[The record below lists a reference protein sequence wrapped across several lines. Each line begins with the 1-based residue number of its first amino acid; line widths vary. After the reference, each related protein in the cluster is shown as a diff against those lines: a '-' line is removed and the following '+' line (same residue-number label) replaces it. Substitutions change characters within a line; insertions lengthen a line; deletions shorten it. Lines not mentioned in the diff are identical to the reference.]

1 VPPAPSDAVLR
12 GYACNSCL
20 AFALHADDIVST
32 AFHGRKGG
40 ALLVRGLHNIR
51 PGAKEDRMLM
61 SGLHTVSDVHCVR
74 CDAIVGWRYDHAHHP
89 SQKYKVGKF
98 VVERTCLT
106 KLAEE
111 D

>member
-1 VPPAPSDAVLR
+1 
-12 GYACNSCL
+12 
-20 AFALHADDIVST
+20 
-32 AFHGRKGG
+32 
-40 ALLVRGLHNIR
+40 
-51 PGAKEDRMLM
+51 MLM